1 MMKQLTCFIA
11 ILILLISFT
20 SVHAQTYAESRA
32 VAAYAVINKTTP
44 SITLNWESTSGTV
57 SFKVYRRALGNK
69 NWGTALRTLAP
80 TETSYEDLDITVSTV
95 YEYSIVKLT
104 NITDPLS
111 VSGASIQGF
120 SYVSAAIEK
129 PAIHSNGIMWVL
141 TAKNIDDSMPTE
153 IETLKTDLAADG
165 WNVYSETINETA
177 VVSDVKA
184 LIESK
189 RSTTGCDAVYL
200 VGHIPVP
207 YSGVYCQDATYLYPP
222 DGHNEIDP
230 NSHCGAWIADVYYG
244 TTSGSWTDSDSTTLA
259 KRPENDNLIG
269 DGKFDNHRIPGEVG
283 IAVGRVDFYNLPQFT
298 KSEVEL
304 TRQYL
309 NKAHDFKIAQTQVAK
324 QGIVEDNFA
333 GAAEGFSSAAIRD
346 FTAIAGENGIVR
358 GDLFQTTRTDDYLMA
373 YVCGGGSYVSCSGV
387 GYTDSFTVNNAA
399 VFNHIFGSFF
409 GDFDIKN
416 NFMRAS
422 LATDKLGLTCIWSG
436 RPKWVTHTL
445 ALGENYADATRRS
458 QNNWLDYD
466 GNYFQNGAHMA
477 LLGDP
482 SLRHDMIYPPSNV
495 ILAANGSNNAVDIS
509 WTATTETDITGYH
522 VYRSHKPSGGF
533 ILLNTLPVS
542 NTTFTDDSPYD
553 GTNHYMVRATKETA
567 TGSGSYM
574 NLSLGVSEEING
586 LEGVK
591 AGVNQAALSNV
602 KVYPTLVEN
611 YVVIERDNKSVSS
624 YRIKNNIGST
634 LQVGTT
640 SSNISQL
647 DLSALPSGMY
657 YLTVDSKTYKLIKH

>member
-1 MMKQLTCFIA
+1 MMKPLTPFIA
-11 ILILLISFT
+11 ILILLVSFT
-20 SVHAQTYAESRA
+20 SVQAQTFAESRA
-32 VAAYAVINKTTP
+32 VPAYVVINKTTP
-44 SITLNWESTSGTV
+44 SITLNWEATTGTV
-57 SFKVYRRALGNK
+57 SFKVYRRALGSK
-69 NWGTALRTLAP
+69 NWGVALITLAS
-80 TETSYEDLDITVSTV
+80 TVTSYEDLDITVSTI

-104 NITDPLS
+104 NTVDPLS
-111 VSGASIQGF
+111 SNGDPIEGYG
-120 SYVSAAIEK
+120 YVSAAIEK

-141 TAKNIDDSMPTE
+141 IANNINDSMPAD

-165 WNVYSETINETA
+165 WNVYSEIINETA
-177 VVSDVKA
+177 LVSDVKA
-184 LIESK
+184 FIESK
-189 RSTTGCDAVYL
+189 RNTIGCDAVYL
-200 VGHIPVP
+200 LGHLPVP
-207 YSGVYCQDATYLYPP
+207 YSGVYCQDDIYKYPP
-222 DGHNEIDP
+222 DGHNETDP

-244 TTSGSWTDSDSTTLA
+244 TTSGTWTDTDSTTLA
-259 KRPENDNLIG
+259 KRPENDNLLG

-283 IAVGRVDFYNLPQFT
+283 IAVGRVDFYNMPQFT

-309 NKAHDFKIAQTQVAK
+309 NKAHDFKIAQTQVVK

-333 GAAEGFSSAAIRD
+333 GQAEGFSSAAIRD

-373 YVCGGGSYVSCSGV
+373 YVCGAGFYVSCNGV

-422 LATDKLGLTCIWSG
+422 LATEKLGLTCIWSG

-445 ALGENYADATRRS
+445 ALGENYADATLRS

-466 GNYFQNGAHMA
+466 GNYYQNGAHMA

-482 SLRHDMIYPPSNV
+482 SLRHDMLYPPSNV
-495 ILAANGSNNAVDIS
+495 KLGANGTNNAVDVS
-509 WTATTETDITGYH
+509 WTATTETDIAGYH

-533 ILLNTLPVS
+533 VLLNTVPVS
-542 NTTFTDDSPYD
+542 ISTFTDDSPYD
-553 GTNHYMVRATKETA
+553 GTNHYMVRAAKETA

-586 LEGVK
+586 LEGLK
-591 AGVNQAALSNV
+591 AGVTQATLSNV

-611 YVVIERDNKSVSS
+611 FVVIEKDNKSAYR
-624 YRIKNNIGST
+624 YRIQNNIGSV
-634 LQVGTT
+634 LLAGST
-640 SSNISQL
+640 SGNISQL

-657 YLTVDSKTYKLIKH
+657 YLIVDSKTYKLIKH